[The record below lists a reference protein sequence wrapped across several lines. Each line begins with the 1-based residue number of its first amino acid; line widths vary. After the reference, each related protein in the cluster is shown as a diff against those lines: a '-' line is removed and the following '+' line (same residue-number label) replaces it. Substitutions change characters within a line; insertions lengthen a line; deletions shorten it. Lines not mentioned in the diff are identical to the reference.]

1 MNMTNTIVP
10 MNGLFDA
17 EYFDIKSS
25 HVKDTFRIFV
35 GKPSAIEKE
44 KVYPAIYALDGN
56 ASFTSV
62 MGTQRLLTQ
71 GGEVPASF
79 VIGIGYPGDT
89 LMSSMVN
96 RNRDYAPTDPGE
108 METRALGITSKAG
121 GVSFF
126 KFIQEE
132 LKPALEKRYPID
144 IYNSTLQGVSLGGL
158 FAAWVLLTEPS
169 SFKKYI
175 LSSPA
180 IWWRNEQFREWE
192 ESFSK
197 NNNDLQAT
205 VFISAGALEVKE
217 HLRSDAVSIAK
228 KNPAI
233 RAQVEGMIAWS
244 DENGWPEVAKLTPEF
259 ANLLLSRNYS
269 GLKICCHNM
278 PDENHMSVPSSITS
292 RGLRYVNGS
301 WRQ

>member
-1 MNMTNTIVP
+1 MSYNVVA

-25 HVKDTFRIFV
+25 HVNDTYRIFV
-35 GKPSAIEKE
+35 GKPSTIDEGKF
-44 KVYPAIYALDGN
+44 YPVIYALDGN

-89 LMSSMVN
+89 LWAAMAN

-108 METRALGITSKAG
+108 MEAKALGVSAQAG
-121 GVSFF
+121 GAAFLQ
-126 KFIQEE
+126 FIQKE
-132 LKPALEKRYPID
+132 LKPALEEKYPID
-144 IYNSTLQGVSLGGL
+144 NRSSTLQGVSLGGL
-158 FAAWVLLTEPS
+158 FAAWVLLTNPS
-169 SFKKYI
+169 AFNNYI

-180 IWWRNEQFREWE
+180 IWWRREQYIEWE
-192 ESFSK
+192 EAYAENHK
-197 NNNDLQAT
+197 DLQAT
-205 VFISAGALEVKE
+205 VFISAGTLEVEE
-217 HLRSDAVSIAK
+217 HLRADALAIAE
-228 KNPAI
+228 KNPMLKE
-233 RAQVEGMIAWS
+233 QVESMVAWS
-244 DENGWPEVAKLTPEF
+244 DINGWPEVAKLTPKF
-259 ANLLLSRNYS
+259 AIKLQSRNYP
-269 GLKICCHNM
+269 GLTILCHNM

-301 WRQ
+301 WRP